1 MSYVFTQNWRR
12 DKLSGL
18 GFYQLQRPGHISQVW
33 RRDKLA
39 GLGTLAF
46 IGPDQPWTAATA
58 SKWITERTR
67 QCDAGHRI
75 IIKTT
80 PPTYYGAG
88 PDGYSKKLPVAGC
101 YATGRVKE
109 TAKAGSQRV
118 QEWCCPPLE
127 EPTYPV
133 TKLVTQEQAAQYAT
147 LCEGQTISLPSGGS
161 ILTILGWWLHKSH
174 GIPSAMCRAS
184 GVVDGDYKLLC
195 CRDKAES
202 NAEAFF
208 VDKNGKVWAKKPV
221 AGAVAAPTASQIE
234 AQTSQQAAQA
244 ARTEAV
250 LVASQEPEYGL
261 WERYKWL
268 VIIGGG
274 AIGLGLLAGIVG
286 KKLNRRGEPS

>member
-46 IGPDQPWTAATA
+46 IGPDQPWSAATA

-67 QCDAGHRI
+67 QCEAGRWVAMGVNS
-75 IIKTT
+75 
-80 PPTYYGAG
+80 PPRTYGVG
-88 PDGYSKKLPVAGC
+88 SGGNGHPLPAAEC
-101 YATGRVKE
+101 FATGRVKE
-109 TAKAGSQRV
+109 AAKAGSQRV
-118 QEWCCPPLE
+118 QEWCCPPFK
-127 EPTYPV
+127 EPSAPV

-147 LCEGQTISLPSGGS
+147 LCEGQTIALPSGKS
-161 ILTILGWWLHKSH
+161 VLTILGHWLHKSTPV
-174 GIPSAMCRAS
+174 PSGACRES

-195 CRDKAES
+195 CRDLSES

-208 VDKNGKVWAKKPV
+208 VDKDGKVWAKKPV
-221 AGAVAAPTASQIE
+221 AGRVAAPTASQIE

-268 VIIGGG
+268 VILGGG

-286 KKLNRRGEPS
+286 KKLNRREVG